1 MRLYRKGVIG
11 ATLAAVAVLAASC
24 SSGGGSKTT
33 TATSATGSVATT
45 APATTA
51 AKVSVTVASFNFG
64 ESEILANMYKDVL
77 QKAGVNVTLRDK
89 LGAREVVEPA
99 LQSGQID
106 LVPEYVGTALEFLNK
121 NAGEASGDL
130 TATVT
135 KLQARFTPLGVTVL
149 DPSPAA
155 DQNAFAV
162 SKTTATKDNL
172 KNMSDLAPYAS
183 KMTLGGPPECPT
195 RPFCQLG
202 LQKTYGLTFKSFKA
216 LDSDGPL
223 TKSALKN
230 GQIDVGL
237 VFSSDGDL
245 NTSGLVVLND
255 DKHLQTVDNIV
266 PVIRTDKATPAVTAA
281 LNAVSAKLTT
291 DALVQLNQ
299 MVSIDKADPSQ
310 VAQTW
315 LSQNGLA

>member
-1 MRLYRKGVIG
+1 MRLYRRGAIG
-11 ATLAAVAVLAASC
+11 AVLAAVAIVGAAC
-24 SSGGGSKTT
+24 SSSSGSKTT
-33 TATSATGSVATT
+33 ASPTTTAASAT
-45 APATTA
+45 APPTTA
-51 AKVSVTVASFNFG
+51 AKLSVTVASFNFG

-77 QKAGVNVTLRDK
+77 AKAGVSVTLRDD

-106 LVPEYVGTALEFLNK
+106 VVPEYVGTVLEYLNK
-121 NAGEASGDL
+121 GAGEASGDL
-130 TATVT
+130 NATLA
-135 KLQARFTPLGVTVL
+135 KLRSRFAPLGITVL

-162 SKTTATKDNL
+162 SKATAAKDNL
-172 KNMSDLAPYAS
+172 TNTSDLAPYAS

-195 RPFCQLG
+195 RPFCQIG

-216 LDSDGPL
+216 LDADGPL

-245 NTSGLVVLND
+245 NTNGLVVLND

-266 PVIRTDKATPAVTAA
+266 PVIRNSKVTPAVTSAIS
-281 LNAVSAKLTT
+281 AVSAKLTT
-291 DALVQLNQ
+291 DALIQLNQ
-299 MVSIDKADPSQ
+299 MVSINKADPSQ

-315 LSQNGLA
+315 LQQNGLA